1 MDTLK
6 LKLLKYPSIFVV
18 YDRNVEDYA
27 LKIAGK
33 RPVFVLDTS
42 EQMKTME
49 TVLRI
54 ERWLLEEGAD
64 RKSLLL
70 AIGGGVTTDIT
81 GFAASIYKRGIR
93 YANVPT
99 TLLGQVDAGIGGKT
113 AVNFDSYKNMLGTFR
128 QPEFVHIDTGILRS
142 LPEREFRSGAAEML
156 KTFII
161 ADRASYDKALKVL
174 SGGDRGSELENL
186 IKAAGKIKS
195 KIVRKDPEE
204 EGRRRALNLGHTYGH
219 AIEWWQQTHNPTETY
234 THGEAVAIGIIQ
246 AARKSEENGIAKP
259 GLADKLKADFNYCGL
274 PTELPCLE
282 EDLSE
287 AVKADKK
294 AEKGKLH
301 FVFIKDI
308 GSVVVKK
315 I

>member
-6 LKLLKYPSIFVV
+6 LKLLKYSSVFVV
-18 YDRNVEDYA
+18 YDRSVEEYA

-33 RPVFVLDTS
+33 KPAFALDVS
-42 EQMKTME
+42 ESIKTVE
-49 TVLRI
+49 TVMRI
-54 ERWLLEEGAD
+54 ERWLLEQGAD

-70 AIGGGVTTDIT
+70 AIGGGVTTDIA
-81 GFAASIYKRGIR
+81 GFAASIYRRGIR

-99 TLLGQVDAGIGGKT
+99 TLLAQVDAAIGGKT
-113 AVNFDSYKNMLGTFR
+113 GVNLDSFKNMLGTFCHP
-128 QPEFVHIDTGILRS
+128 QFVHIDTDLLRT
-142 LPEREFRSGAAEML
+142 LPRKEFLSGAAEML

-161 ADRASYDKALKVL
+161 ADRANYDKALQVL
-174 SGGDRGSELENL
+174 SGKEISSELEAL

-204 EGRRRALNLGHTYGH
+204 KGRRMMLNLGHTYGH
-219 AIEWWQQTHNPTETY
+219 AIEWWQLTNHKPDPY
-234 THGEAVAIGIIQ
+234 AHGEAVAIGIIQ
-246 AARKSEENGIAKP
+246 AARKSEEEGIAKP
-259 GLADKLKADFNYCGL
+259 GLAAKLEADFRYCGL
-274 PTELPCLE
+274 PVELPCTE
-282 EDLSE
+282 EDLE
-287 AVKADKK
+287 QALREDKK
-294 AEKGKLH
+294 TEKGKLN